1 MPEKYVDAIE
11 QKLIYVAEESGELIG
26 FGWLILQDPEIR
38 AVYVDPSNEGQ
49 GVGTTILRSL
59 EERASSHGVL
69 SLELGA
75 SLTRYRSRR
84 SADILV
90 ETARRSISEPE

>member
-38 AVYVDPSNEGQ
+38 AVYVDPSNE
-49 GVGTTILRSL
+49 
-59 EERASSHGVL
+59 ASSP
-69 SLELGA
+69 SF
-75 SLTRYRSRR
+75 S
-84 SADILV
+84 
-90 ETARRSISEPE
+90 